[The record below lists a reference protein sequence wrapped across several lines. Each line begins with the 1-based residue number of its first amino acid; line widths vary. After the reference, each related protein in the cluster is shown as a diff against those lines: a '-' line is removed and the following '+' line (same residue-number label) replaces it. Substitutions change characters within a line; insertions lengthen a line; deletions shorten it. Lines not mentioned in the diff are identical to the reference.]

1 MYTINKKYD
10 MIILSFFVAASLL
23 VMWINILRGAA
34 LKITKYKSVIPIYL
48 TGLLWFLYS
57 LMFPLY
63 RLWDYFIVLVLSV
76 FIHLS
81 ASVIS
86 SLLTKKRYQGI
97 DTGDWNVNDVLLT
110 AVDDLDKM
118 RQIKSIIQ
126 NEEIRIQ
133 IQSFEDDSRQII
145 EFIRNNPQRYSK
157 TSRFFQYYLP
167 ETVKLLHN
175 YAEMEIQGEK
185 AENRSAGLQ
194 NIADFLKQLV
204 TIYHKI
210 RVNIYEDK
218 VLESSIDIEVM
229 ETMLRQDGYL
239 NDMAP
244 LSLEN
249 GGTDEIFK
257 E

>member
-1 MYTINKKYD
+1 M
-10 MIILSFFVAASLL
+10 
-23 VMWINILRGAA
+23 
-34 LKITKYKSVIPIYL
+34 KITKCKSVIPIYL

-63 RLWDYFIVLVLSV
+63 RLWDYFIVLILS
-76 FIHLS
+76 FFLHLS

-86 SLLTKKRYQGI
+86 SRLTKKRYQGI

-110 AVDDLDKM
+110 ALDNLEKM
-118 RQIKSIIQ
+118 RQIQSTIQ
-126 NEEIRIQ
+126 NEEIRKQ
-133 IQSFEDDSRQII
+133 VQSLEDDSRQIVG
-145 EFIRNNPQRYSK
+145 FIRNNPQKYSK
-157 TSRFFQYYLP
+157 ASRFFQYYLP

-175 YAEMEIQGEK
+175 YAEMEIQGQK
-185 AENRSAGLQ
+185 AENRSTGLQ

-204 TIYHKI
+204 TVYHKI
-210 RVNIYEDK
+210 RDNIYEDK

-239 NDMAP
+239 NDLAP

-249 GGTDEIFK
+249 GGTDEIF
-257 E
+257 EE

>member
-1 MYTINKKYD
+1 M
-10 MIILSFFVAASLL
+10 
-23 VMWINILRGAA
+23 
-34 LKITKYKSVIPIYL
+34 KITKYKSVIPIYL

-63 RLWDYFIVLVLSV
+63 RLWDYLIVLILSII
-76 FIHLS
+76 IHLS

-86 SLLTKKRYQGI
+86 SRLTHKRYHGI
-97 DTGDWNVNDVLLT
+97 DTGDWNLNDVLLT
-110 AVDDLDKM
+110 AMANLEKM
-118 RQIKSIIQ
+118 RQIKSTIQ

-133 IQSFEDDSRQII
+133 IQSFEDDSRQIV
-145 EFIRNNPQRYSK
+145 EFIRNNPKRYSK
-157 TSRFFQYYLP
+157 ASRFFQYYLP

-175 YAEMEIQGEK
+175 YAEMEIQGQN
-185 AENRSAGLQ
+185 AESRSAGLQ
-194 NIADFLKQLV
+194 NIADFLMQLV

-210 RVNIYEDK
+210 RDNIYEDK

-239 NDMAP
+239 NDMTP

-249 GGTDEIFK
+249 GGADDIFK

>member
-1 MYTINKKYD
+1 MLLLSY
-10 MIILSFFVAASLL
+10 II
-23 VMWINILRGAA
+23 
-34 LKITKYKSVIPIYL
+34 
-48 TGLLWFLYS
+48 
-57 LMFPLY
+57 
-63 RLWDYFIVLVLSV
+63 
-76 FIHLS
+76 IHLS

-86 SLLTKKRYQGI
+86 SRLTHKRYQGI
-97 DTGDWNVNDVLLT
+97 DTGDWNLNDVLLT
-110 AVDDLDKM
+110 AMDDLEKM
-118 RQIKSIIQ
+118 RQIKSTIQ
-126 NEEIRIQ
+126 NDEIRIQ
-133 IQSFEDDSRQII
+133 LQSFEDDSRQII

-157 TSRFFQYYLP
+157 ASRFFQYYLP

-175 YAEMEIQGEK
+175 YAEMEIQGQK
-185 AENRSAGLQ
+185 AESRSAGLQ
-194 NIADFLKQLV
+194 NIEDFLMQLV

-210 RVNIYEDK
+210 RDNIYEDK

-239 NDMAP
+239 NDMTP

>member
-1 MYTINKKYD
+1 M
-10 MIILSFFVAASLL
+10 
-23 VMWINILRGAA
+23 
-34 LKITKYKSVIPIYL
+34 KITKCKSVIPIYL

-63 RLWDYFIVLVLSV
+63 RLWDYFIVLILS
-76 FIHLS
+76 FFLHLS

-86 SLLTKKRYQGI
+86 SRLTQKRYQGI

-110 AVDDLDKM
+110 AVDNLEKM
-118 RQIKSIIQ
+118 RQIQSTVQ
-126 NEEIRIQ
+126 NEEIRKQ
-133 IQSFEDDSRQII
+133 VQSLEDDSRQIVG
-145 EFIRNNPQRYSK
+145 FIRNNPQKYSK
-157 TSRFFQYYLP
+157 ASRFFQYYLP

-175 YAEMEIQGEK
+175 YAEMEIQVQK
-185 AENRSAGLQ
+185 AENRSTGLQ

-204 TIYHKI
+204 TVYHKI
-210 RVNIYEDK
+210 RDNIYEDK

-249 GGTDEIFK
+249 GGTDEIF
-257 E
+257 EE